1 MDKKLLLGMWRY
13 LLPVPPQIWRGEVER
28 NTKGGILAIKF
39 MSQDHHRIRDMVVRE
54 LPRYSRPI
62 PPLWIAK
69 QLDLP
74 LERVTAI
81 LDELERGMTFLHR
94 NPLGEVAWAYP
105 VTVDTTPHQVTFSSG
120 EKLYAA

>member
-28 NTKGGILAIKF
+28 SAEGGMRAIKF
-39 MSQDHHRIRDMVVRE
+39 MSQDHHRIRDLVVRE
-54 LPRYSRPI
+54 LPRYGRPI
-62 PPLWIAK
+62 PPRWIAERF
-69 QLDLP
+69 DLP

-81 LDELERGMTFLHR
+81 LDELERGMTFLFR

-120 EKLYAA
+120 EKIYAA